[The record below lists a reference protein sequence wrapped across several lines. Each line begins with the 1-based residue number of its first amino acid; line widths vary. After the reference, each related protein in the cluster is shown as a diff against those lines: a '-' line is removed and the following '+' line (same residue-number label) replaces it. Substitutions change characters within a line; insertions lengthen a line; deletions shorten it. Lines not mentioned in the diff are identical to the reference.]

1 MSGFSSEDSNIC
13 RVTCWIRIFEDI
25 RIASKWK
32 SMMPIKVYRL
42 RPNII
47 LIALFWSLPMSMGM
61 SCVEANFFPNSWQKI
76 KSIRLKSVGIFLGGA
91 NNDDKFFKSIMIG
104 EEIWVYG
111 YGVENQNSRIP
122 STKSKK
128 PIVFIILRFWDKC
141 LKEETLTLAQRW
153 IDFCTENEMTVLPE
167 PPYTPDLALPL
178 FLFPKVKSPII
189 ERRFCIIEEIQQ
201 TSLKEQQ
208 KFWNTR
214 FPHASSAVGTRQGGS
229 TFEGDKVE

>member
-61 SCVEANFFPNSWQKI
+61 SCVEANFFPSSWQEI

-122 STKSKK
+122 STPQVKK
-128 PIVFIILRFWDKC
+128 TNRFYYFEVLRQVFERRNLNFGAAVNWLLHRKWNDSSSWTTVHAWFSPAVVFI
-141 LKEETLTLAQRW
+141 
-153 IDFCTENEMTVLPE
+153 P
-167 PPYTPDLALPL
+167 
-178 FLFPKVKSPII
+178 
-189 ERRFCIIEEIQQ
+189 
-201 TSLKEQQ
+201 
-208 KFWNTR
+208 
-214 FPHASSAVGTRQGGS
+214 
-229 TFEGDKVE
+229 